1 MSCVDHYVVRE
12 ASSFSV
18 MYRIQADGANVT
30 QSDVSSIQYA
40 VINDGTKEVI
50 TSLASLTVSSVV
62 FDTLQTDDRWTEDN
76 TGYNFRHDVDQSVL
90 TNPDISYRFE
100 YKVTL
105 SSGNEFWLKPFVIN
119 VDEIYGN

>member
-1 MSCVDHYVVRE
+1 MTITLSAKRLRFQSCIAFRLT
-12 ASSFSV
+12 
-18 MYRIQADGANVT
+18 GANVT

>member
-18 MYRIQADGANVT
+18 MYRIQADGADIT
-30 QSDVSSIQYA
+30 QAAVSSIQYA

-90 TNPDISYRFE
+90 TDPDISYRFE

-105 SSGNEFWLKPFVIN
+105 SGGNEFWLKPFVIN